1 MVQRLLEAERFT
13 IESIL
18 ATPIALAA
26 LQDVL
31 LRAEGKCPVYEC
43 SQQDLNAI
51 TGIEFHRGCLA
62 LARRPADLPLGSF
75 TSSRLLIALEG
86 IGNPDNVGGIFRNA
100 LAFGADGVLLDPRCA
115 DPLYRKAVR
124 TSMGAVLR
132 VPFQGLYDWPSTLTW
147 FRDQGFRIVAL
158 TPSPAAEP
166 LDAFAA
172 SNRAEKNL
180 LLFGSEGEGLSAG
193 ALALSDVHVRIPIDP
208 RADSLNVAV
217 AAGIV
222 LHRFAADDR
231 SG

>member
-1 MVQRLLEAERFT
+1 MQRLVEAERFAP
-13 IESIL
+13 ESIL
-18 ATPIALAA
+18 ATPAAIAA
-26 LQDVL
+26 LHDVL
-31 LRAEGKCPVYEC
+31 QRAGTNFPVYEC
-43 SQQDLNAI
+43 SQQDLNSI

-62 LARRPADLPLGSF
+62 LARRPADLPLASF
-75 TSSRLLIALEG
+75 TSSRLLLALEG

-132 VPFQGLYDWPSTLTW
+132 VPFQSLYDWPATLIW

-158 TPSPAAEP
+158 TPSPDAEP
-166 LDAFAA
+166 LGAFAA
-172 SNRAEKNL
+172 SNRAANNL
-180 LLFGSEGEGLSAG
+180 LLFGSEGEGLSAE
-193 ALALSDVHVRIPIDP
+193 ALAVADVHVRIPIDP

-222 LHRFAADDR
+222 LHALRADGR